1 MTAPSLVYCPAHH
14 NRVGVNQNTEHHQ
27 DIGQN
32 RSPSNWTSD
41 ADYYADPTGFDP
53 YPGHLHQ
60 SARATLKAIVKQ
72 P

>member
-1 MTAPSLVYCPAHH
+1 
-14 NRVGVNQNTEHHQ
+14 VNQNTEHHQ

-41 ADYYADPTGFDP
+41 ADYYH
-53 YPGHLHQ
+53 GHLHR
-60 SARATLKAIVKQ
+60 SAQATLKAIVKQ